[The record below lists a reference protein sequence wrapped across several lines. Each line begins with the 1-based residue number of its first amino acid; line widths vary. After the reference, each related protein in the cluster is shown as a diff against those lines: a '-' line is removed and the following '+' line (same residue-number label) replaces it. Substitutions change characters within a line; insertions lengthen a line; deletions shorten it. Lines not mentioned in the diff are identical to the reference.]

1 MNNNVDEN
9 NYVICK
15 VTSTD
20 TKYDGLTVV
29 LSLEDFI
36 DSLENT
42 DLNEQMKSVSNRH
55 RIQEF

>member
-1 MNNNVDEN
+1 MNNNADEN